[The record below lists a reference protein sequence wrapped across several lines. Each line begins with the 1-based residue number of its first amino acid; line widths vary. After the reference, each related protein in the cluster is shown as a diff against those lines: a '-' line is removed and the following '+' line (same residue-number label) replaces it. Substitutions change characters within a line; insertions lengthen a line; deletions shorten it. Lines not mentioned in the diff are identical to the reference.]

1 MGAHREK
8 DFPVIAVL
16 LFLLTVTWFVLVAR
30 VLVDFAVS
38 VVPVGSGAHLP
49 VARARAG
56 LHRVTEPV
64 LAPLRRRLPPVRVG
78 PVAVDLSILVIFL
91 AIMVLRALLGG

>member
-1 MGAHREK
+1 M
-8 DFPVIAVL
+8 IAVL

-30 VLVDFAVS
+30 VLVDFAMS
-38 VVPVGSGAHLP
+38 VVPVGSGAQQP
-49 VARARAG
+49 VARTQAA

-78 PVAVDLSILVIFL
+78 PVAIDLSILVIFL
-91 AIMVLRALLGG
+91 GIVVLRALLGR